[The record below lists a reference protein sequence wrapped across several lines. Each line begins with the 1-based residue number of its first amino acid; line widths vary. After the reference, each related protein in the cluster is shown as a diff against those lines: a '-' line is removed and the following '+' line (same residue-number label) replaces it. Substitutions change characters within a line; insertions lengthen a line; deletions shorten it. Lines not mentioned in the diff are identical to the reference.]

1 MHLAFEPGRT
11 IEDVH
16 EIADHISDDIQQ
28 ALPGSVVV
36 IHTEPA
42 HDEPEPAA

>member
-1 MHLAFEPGRT
+1 MHLAFEAGRT

-16 EIADHISDDIQQ
+16 TVADHISDEIHR

-36 IHTEPA
+36 IHTEPEHA
-42 HDEPEPAA
+42 GLDE